1 MSVSGSGAVRA
12 PPCTTEGTD
21 PCIGGRVESLAFLAG
36 RGGAA
41 DHPGMT
47 ASDINTPIG
56 PHDDEPH
63 GESMS
68 TRLNWLRAAV
78 LGANDG
84 IVSTAGLVV
93 GVAGA
98 TTDRTAILVAGVAG
112 LFAGAMSMAAGE
124 YVSVSTQRDS
134 EQALLAKERREL
146 AEEPDEELA
155 ELAGIYVGKGLSED
169 LAREVAVQ
177 LTAHDALG
185 AHAEAELGIDP
196 DDLTNPWHAAWASMA
211 SFTLGALLPLLTI
224 ILVPAGYRV
233 VVTVVAVVLGARRH
247 RLGQRAHW
255 ARARP
260 RGRCSATSPEAC
272 WRWS

>member
-1 MSVSGSGAVRA
+1 
-12 PPCTTEGTD
+12 
-21 PCIGGRVESLAFLAG
+21 
-36 RGGAA
+36 
-41 DHPGMT
+41 MT
-47 ASDINTPIG
+47 ASDLNAPIG

-63 GESMS
+63 AESMS
-68 TRLNWLRAAV
+68 SRLNWLRAAV

-93 GVAGA
+93 GVACA
-98 TTDRTAILVAGVAG
+98 TTDRTAILVAGIAG
-112 LFAGAMSMAAGE
+112 LFAGAMSIAPGE

-134 EQALLAKERREL
+134 ERALLAKERREL
-146 AEEPDEELA
+146 REEPEEELA

-211 SFTLGALLPLLTI
+211 SFTIGALLPLLTI
-224 ILVPAGYRV
+224 ILFPAGFRV
-233 VVTVVAVVLGARRH
+233 VVTVVAVVLALAGTGWASAK
-247 RLGQRAHW
+247 LGSSPP
-255 ARARP
+255 ARAVLRNVV
-260 RGRCSATSPEAC
+260 GGLLAMVVTYVIGSLVGTQIG
-272 WRWS
+272 